1 MTLVERVRQRVVPAV
16 PVPFDADGR
25 LDDELQRVYVD
36 WMATQP
42 IGGVAVWAHTGRGMH
57 LSNEQRE
64 RVLEAWCGG
73 LGDIPVIAGVG
84 VPETAHLPTEPAAR
98 TEFVIREALSLT
110 RTAAQGGAHGVLIHP
125 PTALMGLADEED
137 RIVEFHQAV
146 CSVGLPAIAF
156 FLYQQAGGI
165 HYSSPLVERILAV
178 KGILGIKVASLDSVV
193 TFQDLARTVAAVP
206 DALLVTGEDRFL
218 GYTISLG
225 AQAAL
230 IGLGAACTDRSAAL
244 FEAWI
249 EKDWS
254 RYLAASAAIDAFAQA
269 TFVAPMEGYV
279 QRMLWALEA
288 DGVLPR
294 EAFDPLDPPLPARD
308 RERERVFAAV
318 RALRAV

>member
-1 MTLVERVRQRVVPAV
+1 
-16 PVPFDADGR
+16 
-25 LDDELQRVYVD
+25 
-36 WMATQP
+36 
-42 IGGVAVWAHTGRGMH
+42 MH

-64 RVLEAWCGG
+64 QVLEAWRGG

-84 VPETAHLPTEPAAR
+84 VPATAQLPTESAAR
-98 TEFVIREALSLT
+98 TEFVIREALRLA
-110 RTAAQGGAHGVLIHP
+110 RTAAQGGARGVLIHP

-156 FLYQQAGGI
+156 FLYQEAGGI
-165 HYSSPLVERILAV
+165 RYSPPLVERILAV
-178 KGILGIKVASLDSVV
+178 EGVLGIKVATLDSVM
-193 TFQDLARTVAAVP
+193 TFQDLAQTVAAVP
-206 DALLVTGEDRFL
+206 DAMLITGEDRFL
-218 GYTISLG
+218 GYTIALG

-244 FEAWI
+244 FEAWV
-249 EKDWS
+249 EQDWA
-254 RYLAASAAIDAFAQA
+254 RYLALSRAIDAFAQA
-269 TFVAPMEGYV
+269 TFVAPMAGYV

-294 EAFDPLDPPLPARD
+294 EAFDPLDPPRPARD
-308 RERERVFAAV
+308 RERVFAAV